1 MHVIARVMDAGRT
14 TPFRVCEV
22 SCRARTERCPTVR
35 RLGRPYGFAP
45 SESYSVAGPPLPLVC
60 GIRRQQGLYAR

>member
-35 RLGRPYGFAP
+35 RLGRPDGFAP
-45 SESYSVAGPPLPLVC
+45 AFLIPGPPLPLVC